1 MNQVSELLGSF
12 GDNELSPECL
22 DGAQWFLKPDGIS
35 IPSSYWTLLLNTS
48 FLQSLSKIF
57 FISFD
62 CLLVILYRYTSFIQ
76 PITASKLHNDVG
88 VYYHFS
94 MVTFLSNL
102 NMISF
107 LQIKAHKDIAHFET
121 SYVVKLHHIATL
133 SPPQPVRPELLFY
146 VLHCL
151 SLSDLVT
158 FLTMWYFRNLFAL
171 WYSLTSSKPWI
182 SRFLLSPI
190 QITQM
195 LAIKGI
201 PTCNLTCHQIW
212 VHALCTVCICV
223 FEFWYSWNILIQV
236 HLFRH

>member
-1 MNQVSELLGSF
+1 LLGSF

-22 DGAQWFLKPDGIS
+22 DGAQRFLKPDGIS
-35 IPSSYWTLLLNTS
+35 IPSSYWTPLLNTS

-57 FISFD
+57 FVSFD

-88 VYYHFS
+88 VSTISVWWHLPS
-94 MVTFLSNL
+94 L

-158 FLTMWYFRNLFAL
+158 FLTM
-171 WYSLTSSKPWI
+171 
-182 SRFLLSPI
+182 
-190 QITQM
+190 
-195 LAIKGI
+195 
-201 PTCNLTCHQIW
+201 
-212 VHALCTVCICV
+212 
-223 FEFWYSWNILIQV
+223 
-236 HLFRH
+236 